1 MPRPMRPV
9 RLGEPGAVIEK
20 RPDGTIHARSP
31 VPLGPYPRRLT
42 DRLAHWAKLAP
53 ERLFLAQRG
62 AEGEWRRLSFGEAM
76 ACVRR
81 IGAALLARGLSAERP
96 IVILSDNSIEHA
108 LLGLAAMHVGIPYA
122 PISVAYSLMSSDFG
136 KLRHIMELVT
146 PGLVFAAQG
155 EMFSR
160 AIAASVPPE
169 AEIVLG
175 EPARL
180 FPKATAFADL
190 AAAEPTSEVDAA
202 HARSTPDTIAK
213 FLFTSGSTGMPK
225 GVINTQ
231 RMLCSNQAMIAAHLP
246 FLTDEPPVLVDWLP
260 WNHTFGGNHNTGIA
274 IHNGGSLYI
283 DDGKPM
289 PGAIERT
296 VRNLREIAPTIYFNV
311 PRGFEAL
318 VPFWRKDLA
327 LRENFF
333 SRVKVMFYA
342 GASLSQTI
350 WDEVAELGYE
360 TCGESIAMLT
370 GLGSTETAPSAIFT
384 TPQTS
389 RAGAVGVPLR
399 GVELKLAPVGDKLEG
414 RVRGPNIT
422 PGYWRDD
429 AVTRQ
434 AFDEEGYYCFGDA
447 LRFLDEKDESKGFR
461 FDGRIAENFKLATG
475 TWVTVGTLRQAFLA
489 AFAPYAKDVVITG
502 HDRDEVC
509 ALVFPDVEACRS
521 KCVGL
526 AAASS
531 VAEILRHEPMRMELS
546 RRLARFAR
554 EAKGS
559 STRVA
564 RLILLEEPPSIDAN
578 EITDKGSIN
587 QRAVLTRRA
596 SEVEALYEMPLPLF
610 VIVAKTDD
618 DDEKALI
625 HQERSAARKN
635 KDASPGRA
643 R

>member
-1 MPRPMRPV
+1 MSRPLRPMRLRPV
-9 RLGEPGAVIEK
+9 RLGESGILIDK
-20 RPDGTIHARSP
+20 RADGTVYARSP
-31 VPLGPYPRRLT
+31 VRLGPYPGRLT
-42 DRLAHWAKLAP
+42 ECLAHWAHLAP

-62 AEGEWRRLSFGEAM
+62 GDGDWRRLSYGEAM
-76 ACVRR
+76 ARVRR
-81 IGAALLARGLSAERP
+81 IGASLLARGLSAERP
-96 IVILSDNSIEHA
+96 VAILSDNSIEHA

-136 KLRHIMELVT
+136 KLRHIFATLT

-155 EMFSR
+155 EMFAR
-160 AIAASVPPE
+160 AITACVPAE

-175 EPARL
+175 EPTPAH
-180 FPKATAFADL
+180 PKATAFADL
-190 AAAEPTSEVDAA
+190 AAAEPTPEVEAA
-202 HARSTPDTIAK
+202 HARTTGDTIAK

-246 FLTDEPPVLVDWLP
+246 FLEDEPPVLVDWLP
-260 WNHTFGGNHNTGIA
+260 WNHTFGGNHNIGIA

-283 DDGKPM
+283 DEGKPM

-318 VPFWRKDLA
+318 LPFLRQDRA

-333 SRVKVMFYA
+333 SRLKVMFYA
-342 GASLSQTI
+342 GASLSQTV
-350 WDEVAELGYE
+350 WDEIAELSFE
-360 TCGESIAMLT
+360 TCGERIAMLT
-370 GLGSTETAPSAIFT
+370 GLGATETAPSAIFT
-384 TPQTS
+384 TPETS
-389 RAGAVGVPLR
+389 RAGAVGVPLP
-399 GVELKLAPVGDKLEG
+399 GVEVKLAPVGDKLEG

-422 PGYWRDD
+422 PGYWRDEE
-429 AVTRQ
+429 VTRK
-434 AFDEEGYYCFGDA
+434 AFDEEGYYRFGDA
-447 LRFLDEKDESKGFR
+447 LRFLDEKDESKGFC

-475 TWVTVGTLRQAFLA
+475 TWVTVGTLRQAFLT
-489 AFAPYAKDVVITG
+489 AFAPYAKEVVITG

-521 KCVGL
+521 LCAKL
-526 AAASS
+526 PASS
-531 VAEILRHEPMRMELS
+531 GAAEILRHEATRETLS
-546 RRLARFAR
+546 RLLASFAHG
-554 EAKGS
+554 AKGS

-596 SEVEALYEMPLPLF
+596 SEVEALYGSSRPRS
-610 VIVAKTDD
+610 VIEAKAVSFAGSGD
-618 DDEKALI
+618 
-625 HQERSAARKN
+625 
-635 KDASPGRA
+635 
-643 R
+643 

>member
-1 MPRPMRPV
+1 MSRPMRPV
-9 RLGEPGAVIEK
+9 RLGESGILIEEGA
-20 RPDGTIHARSP
+20 DGTIYARSP
-31 VPLGPYPRRLT
+31 VRLGPYPERLT
-42 DRLAHWAKLAP
+42 DRLAHWAGLAP

-62 AEGEWRRLSFGEAM
+62 TDGEWHSLSFGEAF
-76 ACVRR
+76 ASVRR

-96 IVILSDNSIEHA
+96 VAILSDNSIEHA

-136 KLRHIMELVT
+136 KLRSILDMLT

-155 EMFSR
+155 EMFAR
-160 AIAASVPPE
+160 AITACAPAE

-175 EPARL
+175 EPARTV
-180 FPKATAFADL
+180 PKATAFADL
-190 AAAEPTSEVDAA
+190 ASAEATADVGAA
-202 HARSTPDTIAK
+202 HLRTSPDTIAK
-213 FLFTSGSTGMPK
+213 FLFTSGSTGVPK

-246 FLTDEPPVLVDWLP
+246 FLTDAPPMLVDWLP
-260 WNHTFGGNHNTGIA
+260 WNHTFGGNHNVGIA

-289 PGAIERT
+289 PGRIERT

-318 VPFWRKDLA
+318 LPHLRNDRA

-333 SRVKVMFYA
+333 SRLQVMFYA
-342 GASLSQTI
+342 GASLSQTV
-350 WDEVAELGYE
+350 WDEIAELGFA
-360 TCGESIAMLT
+360 TCGERIGMLT
-370 GLGSTETAPSAIFT
+370 GLGATETAPSAIFT
-384 TPQTS
+384 TPETS
-389 RAGAVGVPLR
+389 RAGAVGVPLP
-399 GVELKLAPVGDKLEG
+399 GVEVKLAPVGDKLEG

-422 PGYWRDD
+422 PGYWRDED
-429 AVTRQ
+429 VTRQ
-434 AFDEEGYYCFGDA
+434 AFDEEGYYRFGDA
-447 LRFLDEKDESKGFR
+447 LRFLDEQDKSKGFC

-475 TWVTVGTLRQAFLA
+475 TWVTVGTLRQAFLT
-489 AFAPYAKDVVITG
+489 AFAPYVKDVVITG

-509 ALVFPDVEACRS
+509 ALVFPDVEACKS
-521 KCVGL
+521 LCADL
-526 AAASS
+526 TAASS
-531 VAEILRHEPMRMELS
+531 VGEILRHRAT
-546 RRLARFAR
+546 RKTLAHLLAMFAQ

-564 RLILLEEPPSIDAN
+564 RLMLLEEPPSIDLN

-596 SEVEALYEMPLPLF
+596 NEVEALYASSRPHY
-610 VIVAKTDD
+610 VIEAEVHSFADGS
-618 DDEKALI
+618 E
-625 HQERSAARKN
+625 
-635 KDASPGRA
+635 
-643 R
+643 